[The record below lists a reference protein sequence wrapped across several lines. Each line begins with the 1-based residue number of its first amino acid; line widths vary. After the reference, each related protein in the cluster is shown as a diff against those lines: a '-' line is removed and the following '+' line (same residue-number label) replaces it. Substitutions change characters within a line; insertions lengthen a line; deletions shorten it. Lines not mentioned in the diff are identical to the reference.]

1 MRNLLLSLCLTL
13 LLPLTTSVSARAED
27 EVKPAAAEEAAAE
40 EAAAKDAAAAA
51 PKAKAD
57 DKPFTPPPG
66 WREKKRGQYTVYCRK
81 QSVQGTRV
89 PKEVCYDE
97 EGINAMLAAQAEDR
111 EKVDQMR
118 RICSSQAACGSN

>member
-1 MRNLLLSLCLTL
+1 MRNLLLSLCLTT
-13 LLPLTTSVSARAED
+13 LLPLTASVSARAED
-27 EVKPAAAEEAAAE
+27 EVKPAAAA

-51 PKAKAD
+51 PKAKVD
-57 DKPFTPPPG
+57 DEPFTPPPG

-97 EGINAMLAAQAEDR
+97 DGINAMLAAQREDR

-118 RICSSQAACGSN
+118 RVCGSQAACGSN

>member
-1 MRNLLLSLCLTL
+1 MRNLLLSLL
-13 LLPLTTSVSARAED
+13 LIVSLATVAPAHAED
-27 EVKPAAAEEAAAE
+27 EVKPAAAT
-40 EAAAKDAAAAA
+40 DAAAPA

-81 QSVQGTRV
+81 QSVQGTRL

-97 EGINAMLAAQAEDR
+97 EGIRAMLAAQREDR

-118 RICSSQAACGSN
+118 RVCGSQAACGGN

>member
-1 MRNLLLSLCLTL
+1 MRKLLLTL
-13 LLPLTTSVSARAED
+13 LLIPLATALPARADD
-27 EVKPAAAEEAAAE
+27 EVKPAAAADEGATET
-40 EAAAKDAAAAA
+40 AA
-51 PKAKAD
+51 PAPKDIAD

-66 WREKKRGQYTVYCRK
+66 WREKKRGEFIVYCRK

-111 EKVDQMR
+111 ERVDQMR
-118 RICSSQAACGSN
+118 RICSSQGACGSN

>member
-27 EVKPAAAEEAAAE
+27 EVKPAAAE

>member
-1 MRNLLLSLCLTL
+1 MRNMFLSLLLFVSLATVA
-13 LLPLTTSVSARAED
+13 PAHAED
-27 EVKPAAAEEAAAE
+27 EVKPSAAT
-40 EAAAKDAAAAA
+40 DAAAPA

-97 EGINAMLAAQAEDR
+97 EGINAMLAAQREDR
-111 EKVDQMR
+111 EKVDQLR
-118 RICSSQAACGSN
+118 RVCGSQAACGSN

>member
-1 MRNLLLSLCLTL
+1 VSLETGAPAC
-13 LLPLTTSVSARAED
+13 ADE
-27 EVKPAAAEEAAAE
+27 EVKPAAAT
-40 EAAAKDAAAAA
+40 DAAAPAPAPAPA
-51 PKAKAD
+51 PKAKAED
-57 DKPFTPPPG
+57 QPFTPPPG

-97 EGINAMLAAQAEDR
+97 DGINAMLAAQREDR

-118 RICSSQAACGSN
+118 RVCGSQAACGSN

>member
-1 MRNLLLSLCLTL
+1 MRNLLLSLL
-13 LLPLTTSVSARAED
+13 LSASLTTALTARAGE
-27 EVKPAAAEEAAAE
+27 EVKPVAAT
-40 EAAAKDAAAAA
+40 DAAAPA

-57 DKPFTPPPG
+57 DQPFTPPPG

-97 EGINAMLAAQAEDR
+97 EGINAMLAAQREDR
-111 EKVDQMR
+111 EKVDQLR
-118 RICSSQAACGSN
+118 RVCGSQAACGSN